1 MLKSKESS
9 KFPHKKQEHQESLI
23 QAEKLKL
30 YSPFL
35 WIGFNCINATEPL
48 RGDNLLSTIKSRG
61 SSGTHLIDI
70 GRVKAHLTMELP
82 SSFEFETSSTHPV
95 ALNQRSVDSKSIALT
110 TYWAIAPVTPNEI
123 RMNNSNIGKAKF

>member
-70 GRVKAHLTMELP
+70 GRVK
-82 SSFEFETSSTHPV
+82 SSFDYGAT
-95 ALNQRSVDSKSIALT
+95 Q
-110 TYWAIAPVTPNEI
+110 
-123 RMNNSNIGKAKF
+123 

>member
-23 QAEKLKL
+23 QAEKRKL

-35 WIGFNCINATEPL
+35 WIGFNCINAIEPL

>member
-1 MLKSKESS
+1 M
-9 KFPHKKQEHQESLI
+9 
-23 QAEKLKL
+23 
-30 YSPFL
+30 
-35 WIGFNCINATEPL
+35 
-48 RGDNLLSTIKSRG
+48 LSTIKSRG